1 MHQAEQR
8 LQQRGLAGTVRADNA
23 DDLALVEREGRAV
36 ENIHARNIASHQIH
50 RVKQRL
56 TLRLPHMNLRA
67 GQRPRLLR
75 TSLHVTLRA
84 RFWRIGHGKRP
95 NRHLDDRFSRIGHLE
110 PTLRR
115 LVVRFSRIGHTGSR
129 NTRRISCVR
138 DVAHL
143 RPPSNL
149 PARNRHPNQCWRG
162 HPNTRQ
168 SQPDRSSRS
177 SAGLPPRSCLPP
189 SQSPN
194 RQYDA
199 PC

>member
-95 NRHLDDRFSRIGHLE
+95 NRHLDDRFSRIGH
-110 PTLRR
+110 
-115 LVVRFSRIGHTGSR
+115 TGGR

-149 PARNRHPNQCWRG
+149 PARSRHPSRYSHG
-162 HPNTRQ
+162 LPDTRR
-168 SQPDRSSRS
+168 SRPDRSSRS

-194 RQYDA
+194 RRYDA